1 MRSIRRVGALAVAGV
16 LLTAVATGSAGA
28 DTPASYT
35 GSASGYALR
44 LSGLGQTFTAG
55 GSEAKAAS
63 DGTGSATGTGDSLVS
78 ENVVTATNPPGE
90 TKPEAC
96 ATSLPPAPL
105 DAVLALG
112 LACGSASATGTG
124 LTSTATATGK
134 VAGLDVNVQNV
145 ISQLPIPLDPATG
158 AVSTVLTEACAG
170 VTGTPLEPLCAVTTT
185 VDGAVISLTS
195 TQTLAAEI
203 GSSTSGVTVN
213 GNAVTSKSEGQ
224 AATIKLLPN
233 PVLQGVQLTEP
244 LVTIS
249 VAQARAQV
257 LCDLTSGN
265 ATPSYDPAIVRVKL
279 AGPIAAL
286 VGDQANPLPIVT
298 IPDNPLINGQ
308 LEPVLDFEA
317 GEFSVTPGTTVVLFP
332 GLPIQTTIV
341 VGGGSSKV
349 NPDRSASATADGVRI
364 AAAELAPAPLA
375 GGLLLNLAHA
385 EAAGAC
391 VAATVTPPPTPVVET
406 PRELPR
412 TGGTPWLPVAG
423 VAALAVAVVTRR
435 AIARSH

>member
-16 LLTAVATGSAGA
+16 LLSAVATGTAGA

-44 LSGLGQTFTAG
+44 LSGLGETFTAG

-63 DGTGSATGTGDSLVS
+63 DGTGAATGTGDSLVS

-112 LACGSASATGTG
+112 LACGSASATGAG
-124 LTSTATATGK
+124 LASTSTATGK

-145 ISQLPIPLDPATG
+145 ISELPIEIPVGETVG
-158 AVSTVLTEACAG
+158 GVLTEVCTG
-170 VTGTPLEPLCAVTTT
+170 VTGTPLEPLCAVTAT
-185 VDGAVISLTS
+185 VDGALVSLTS

-224 AATIKLLPN
+224 AATIKILPN
-233 PVLQGVQLTEP
+233 PVLQGVQLSEP

-286 VGDQANPLPIVT
+286 LGDVANPLPIVT
-298 IPDNPLINGQ
+298 IPANPLINGQ
-308 LEPVLDFEA
+308 LEPVLDFES

-391 VAATVTPPPTPVVET
+391 VAATVTPATPVVET

-412 TGGTPWLPVAG
+412 TGGTPWLPLAG

>member
-1 MRSIRRVGALAVAGV
+1 MGSIRRVGALAVAGV
-16 LLTAVATGSAGA
+16 LLSAVATGSAGA

-90 TKPEAC
+90 TKPELC

-112 LACGSASATGTG
+112 LACGSASATGSG
-124 LTSTATATGK
+124 LASTATATGK

-145 ISQLPIPLDPATG
+145 ISQLPIEIPVGETVG
-158 AVSTVLTEACAG
+158 GVLTEVCTG
-170 VTGTPLEPLCAVTTT
+170 VTGTPLEPLCAVTAT
-185 VDGAVISLTS
+185 VDGALVSLTS

-213 GNAVTSKSEGQ
+213 GAAVTSKSEGQ

-233 PVLQGVQLTEP
+233 PVLQGVQLDEP

-257 LCDLTSGN
+257 LCDLNSGN

-279 AGPIAAL
+279 AGPISAL
-286 VGDQANPLPIVT
+286 LGDVANPLPIVT
-298 IPDNPLINGQ
+298 IPDNPLVNGQ
-308 LEPVLDFEA
+308 LEPVLDFES

-349 NPDRSASATADGVRI
+349 NPDGSASASADGVKI
-364 AAAELAPAPLA
+364 HAAELAPAPLE

-391 VAATVTPPPTPVVET
+391 VAATVTPPPAIET